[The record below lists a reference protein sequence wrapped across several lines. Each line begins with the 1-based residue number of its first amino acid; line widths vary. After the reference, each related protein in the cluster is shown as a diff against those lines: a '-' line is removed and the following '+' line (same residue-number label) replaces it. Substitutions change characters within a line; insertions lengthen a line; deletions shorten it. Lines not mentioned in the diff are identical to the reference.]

1 MSCEHI
7 LELRGI
13 TKDFP
18 GVRAVNKVDLDLR
31 RGEVHALVGENGAGK
46 STLMNILGGVLQPDS
61 GDLFLD
67 RRQVRFADVADAGRH
82 GIAVVFQ
89 ELSLVPSLSVAEN
102 IFFNRQPTDRIG
114 FVASRKLHQA
124 TRQLLSLFKL
134 QVNPARAVAELS
146 MAHRQIIEVLKAIS
160 LQPRI
165 LILDEPTSSLSATE
179 IDRLFDNILRLKSEG
194 VSFIYI
200 SHHLSEIFRIADRVT
215 VLRDGKIA
223 GTFGM
228 GEVDEESLVKR
239 MVGRELTNMYGK
251 RISQIGETYF
261 QVERSDGETK
271 RAPNLRLALRQGEI
285 LGIAGLVG
293 SGRSE
298 LAMEIVGITPNHQCI
313 VLLNNQQLRFRYP
326 AESIEQGVV
335 YLTENR
341 KELGLYLSM
350 SIQDNCVAPTL
361 SSYTNGLGFI
371 SDRQIGSAALDA
383 RHRFNIATPS
393 VRKLVGQLSGG
404 NQQKV
409 LLAMWTGA
417 RPKVLIVDEP
427 TRGVDVGAKSEI
439 YRLLRDLAASGIGIM
454 MISSEL
460 QEILG
465 MSDRILVMRN
475 HRLVAEFHREEA
487 TEEKLILAATGLA
500 ERAKKL
506 SGRRGDRGCG

>member
-1 MSCEHI
+1 MSGEHI

-31 RGEVHALVGENGAGK
+31 RGEVHAVVGENGAGK

-67 RRQVRFADVADAGRH
+67 SRPIRFVDVADAGRN

-102 IFFNRQPTDRIG
+102 IYFNRQPTDRIG
-114 FVASRKLHQA
+114 FVASRKLHKA

-134 QVNPARAVAELS
+134 QVSPARAVAELS

-160 LQPRI
+160 LRPRI

-179 IDRLFDNILRLKSEG
+179 IDRLFDNISRLKSEG

-200 SHHLSEIFRIADRVT
+200 SHHLPEIFRIADRVT

-223 GTFGM
+223 GTFGI

-261 QVERSDGETK
+261 QVERSGGETK
-271 RAPNLRLALRQGEI
+271 TPLCLALHKGEI
-285 LGIAGLVG
+285 LGIAGLIG

-298 LAMEIVGITPNHQCI
+298 LAMEIVGITPNRQCNI
-313 VLLNNQQLRFRYP
+313 LLNNEQFRFRYP

-341 KELGLYLSM
+341 KELGLYLAM
-350 SIQDNCVAPTL
+350 SVQDNCVAPTL
-361 SSYTNGLGFI
+361 RRYTNRLGFI

-439 YRLLRDLAASGIGIM
+439 YRMLRDLAASGIGII

-460 QEILG
+460 QEVLG

-475 HRLVAEFHREEA
+475 HQFVAEFNREEA
-487 TEEKLILAATGLA
+487 TEEKAILAATGLA

-506 SGRRGDRGCG
+506 SGQEL

>member
-1 MSCEHI
+1 MSGEHI

-18 GVRAVNKVDLDLR
+18 GVRAVNKVDFDLR
-31 RGEVHALVGENGAGK
+31 RGEVHAMVGENGAGK
-46 STLMNILGGVLQPDS
+46 STLMNILGGVLQQDS
-61 GDLFLD
+61 GDIFLEGRLVRFLD
-67 RRQVRFADVADAGRH
+67 AADAGRK

-89 ELSLVPSLSVAEN
+89 ELSLVPPLSVAEN
-102 IFFNRQPTDRIG
+102 IYFNRQPIDRIG
-114 FVASRKLHQA
+114 FVASKKLHKA

-134 QVNPARAVAELS
+134 DISPARAVAELS
-146 MAHRQIIEVLKAIS
+146 LGHRQIIEVLKAIS
-160 LQPRI
+160 LRPRI

-179 IDRLFDNILRLKSEG
+179 IDTLFDNIRLLKSEG

-200 SHHLSEIFRIADRVT
+200 SHHLPEIFRIADRVT
-215 VLRDGKIA
+215 VLRDGENT
-223 GTFGM
+223 GTFTI

-239 MVGRELTNMYGK
+239 MVGRELTNMYGQ
-251 RISQIGETYF
+251 RASQIEEAYF
-261 QVERSDGETK
+261 QVDRAAGET
-271 RAPNLRLALRQGEI
+271 RTAPNLRILLRKGEI
-285 LGIAGLVG
+285 LGIAGLIG

-298 LAMEIVGITPNHQCI
+298 LAMEIVGITPNRRCT
-313 VLLNNQQLRFRYP
+313 VLLNGRRFRFRHP
-326 AESIEQGVV
+326 AEAIEQGVV

-341 KELGLYLSM
+341 KELGLYPSM

-361 SSYTNGLGFI
+361 SAYANRFGFI
-371 SDRQIGSAALDA
+371 SDRRIGSAALA
-383 RHRFNIATPS
+383 ACNRFNIATTN
-393 VRKLVGQLSGG
+393 VQKLVGQLSGG

-439 YRLLRDLAASGIGIM
+439 YRLLRVLAASGIGII

-465 MSDRILVMRN
+465 MSDRIIVMRN
-475 HRLVAEFHREEA
+475 ERFVAEFSREEA
-487 TEEKLILAATGLA
+487 SEEKLILAATGLSEGA
-500 ERAKKL
+500 QRL
-506 SGRRGDRGCG
+506 SGLES

>member
-1 MSCEHI
+1 MSREHI

-18 GVRAVNKVDLDLR
+18 GVRAVNQVDLDLR
-31 RGEVHALVGENGAGK
+31 RGEVHAVVGENGAGK
-46 STLMNILGGVLQPDS
+46 STLMNILGGVLQPDA
-61 GDLFLD
+61 GEIFLD
-67 RRQVRFADVADAGRH
+67 NRPVRLADVADAGRH

-89 ELSLVPSLSVAEN
+89 ELSLVVSLSVAEN
-102 IFFNRQPTDRIG
+102 IYFNRQPTDQIG

-124 TRQLLSLFKL
+124 TQQLLSLFKL
-134 QVNPARAVAELS
+134 QVSPTRAVAELS
-146 MAHRQIIEVLKAIS
+146 MAQRQMIEVLKAIS
-160 LQPRI
+160 LRPRI

-179 IDRLFDNILRLKSEG
+179 IEKLFDNILRLKSEG

-200 SHHLSEIFRIADRVT
+200 SHHLPEIFRIADRVT
-215 VLRDGKIA
+215 VLRDGKVA
-223 GTFGM
+223 GTFGV

-251 RISQIGETYF
+251 RTSQLGETYF
-261 QVERSDGETK
+261 QVERSDGD
-271 RAPNLRLALRQGEI
+271 AASNLRLALRRGEI
-285 LGIAGLVG
+285 LGIAGLIG

-298 LAMEIVGITPNHQCI
+298 LAMEIVGITPNRDCSA
-313 VLLNNQQLRFRYP
+313 LLNNQQLRFRYP

-350 SIQDNCVAPTL
+350 SVQDNCVAPTL
-361 SSYTNGLGFI
+361 RNYTNRFGFI
-371 SDRQIGSAALDA
+371 SDRQIGSAALEA

-439 YRLLRDLAASGIGIM
+439 YRLLRELAASGIGII

-475 HRLVAEFHREEA
+475 HRVVAELSREEA
-487 TEEKLILAATGLA
+487 TEEKVILAATGLA
-500 ERAKKL
+500 ERARKL
-506 SGRRGDRGCG
+506 SEQERG

>member
-1 MSCEHI
+1 
-7 LELRGI
+7 
-13 TKDFP
+13 
-18 GVRAVNKVDLDLR
+18 
-31 RGEVHALVGENGAGK
+31 
-46 STLMNILGGVLQPDS
+46 
-61 GDLFLD
+61 
-67 RRQVRFADVADAGRH
+67 
-82 GIAVVFQ
+82 
-89 ELSLVPSLSVAEN
+89 
-102 IFFNRQPTDRIG
+102 
-114 FVASRKLHQA
+114 
-124 TRQLLSLFKL
+124 
-134 QVNPARAVAELS
+134 
-146 MAHRQIIEVLKAIS
+146 VLKAIS
-160 LQPRI
+160 LRPRI

-179 IDRLFDNILRLKSEG
+179 IERLFDNILRLKSEG

-223 GTFGM
+223 GTFGI

-239 MVGRELTNMYGK
+239 MVGRELNNMYGK

-271 RAPNLRLALRQGEI
+271 ATDLHLALRKGEI
-285 LGIAGLVG
+285 LGIAGLIG

-298 LAMEIVGITPNHQCI
+298 LAMEIVGITPNRQCL
-313 VLLNNQQLRFRYP
+313 VLLNNKEFRFRYP

-341 KELGLYLSM
+341 KELGLYFSM

-361 SSYTNGLGFI
+361 RSYSNRLGFI

-417 RPKVLIVDEP
+417 QPKVLIVDEP

-475 HRLVAEFHREEA
+475 HRFVAEFNREEA
-487 TEEKLILAATGLA
+487 TEEKVILAATGLA

-506 SGRRGDRGCG
+506 SGQEL

>member
-1 MSCEHI
+1 MSGEHI
-7 LELRGI
+7 LELRAI

-18 GVRAVNKVDLDLR
+18 GVRAVNKVDFDLT
-31 RGEVHALVGENGAGK
+31 RGEVHAIVGENGAGK

-61 GDLFLD
+61 GDIFLEGSPVRFLD
-67 RRQVRFADVADAGRH
+67 AADAGRK

-102 IFFNRQPTDRIG
+102 VYFNRQPTDRIG
-114 FVASRKLHQA
+114 FVASRKLHKG
-124 TRQLLSLFKL
+124 TRQLLSLFDL
-134 QVNPARAVAELS
+134 EVSPARAVAELS
-146 MAHRQIIEVLKAIS
+146 MGHRQIIEVLKAIS
-160 LQPRI
+160 LRPRI

-179 IDRLFDNILRLKSEG
+179 IERLFENIRLLKSEG

-215 VLRDGKIA
+215 VLRDGKNA
-223 GTFGM
+223 GTFSIAA
-228 GEVDEESLVKR
+228 VDDESLVKR
-239 MVGRELTNMYGK
+239 MVGRELSNMYGQ
-251 RISQIGETYF
+251 RASQIGESYF
-261 QVERSDGETK
+261 QVERSDRETK
-271 RAPNLRLALRQGEI
+271 SSPKLRLAVREGEI
-285 LGIAGLVG
+285 LGIAGLIG

-298 LAMEIVGITPNHQCI
+298 LAMEIVGITPNRQCT
-313 VLLNNQQLRFRYP
+313 VLLNGHRFRFRHP
-326 AESIEQGVV
+326 AEAIEQGVV
-335 YLTENR
+335 YLTEDR

-361 SSYTNGLGFI
+361 RAYTNRLGFI
-371 SDRQIGSAALDA
+371 SDRQIGSAALEA
-383 RHRFNIATPS
+383 RRQFNIATPT

-439 YRLLRDLAASGIGIM
+439 YRLLRELAASGIGII

-465 MSDRILVMRN
+465 MSDRVTVMRN
-475 HRLVAEFHREEA
+475 HRFVAEFSREEA
-487 TEEKLILAATGLA
+487 SEEKVILAATGVA
-500 ERAKKL
+500 EGAQKL
-506 SGRRGDRGCG
+506 SGQEL

>member
-1 MSCEHI
+1 MPGEHI

-13 TKDFP
+13 TKEFP
-18 GVRAVNKVDLDLR
+18 GVRAVDQVDFDLR
-31 RGEVHALVGENGAGK
+31 RGEVHAIVGENGAGK

-61 GDLFLD
+61 GDFFLD
-67 RRQVRFADVADAGRH
+67 GRAIRFTDAADAGRN

-102 IFFNRQPTDRIG
+102 IYFNRQPTDRLG
-114 FVASRKLHQA
+114 FVASRKLHKA
-124 TRQLLSLFKL
+124 ARQLLRLFKL
-134 QVNPARAVAELS
+134 DVNPARAVAELS

-160 LQPRI
+160 LRPRI

-179 IDRLFDNILRLKSEG
+179 IDRLFESILQLKSEG

-200 SHHLSEIFRIADRVT
+200 SHHLPEIFRIADRVT

-223 GTFGM
+223 GTFGV
-228 GEVDEESLVKR
+228 GKVDEESLVKR
-239 MVGRELTNMYGK
+239 MVGRELTNMYGT
-251 RISQIGETYF
+251 RTSQIEEIYF
-261 QVERSDGETK
+261 QVERSDDERK
-271 RAPNLRLALRQGEI
+271 AASNLHLALRKGEI
-285 LGIAGLVG
+285 LGIAGLIG

-298 LAMEIVGITPNHQCI
+298 LAMEIVGITPNRRCT
-313 VLLNNQQLRFRYP
+313 VLLNNQRFQFRHP
-326 AESIEQGVV
+326 AESMEQGVV

-350 SIQDNCVAPTL
+350 SIRDNCAAPTL
-361 SSYTNGLGFI
+361 RSYTNGFGFI
-371 SDRQIGSAALDA
+371 SDRQIGLAAMAA
-383 RHRFNIATPS
+383 RHRFNIATPN
-393 VRKLVGQLSGG
+393 VLKLVGQLSGG

-439 YRLLRDLAASGIGIM
+439 YRLLRELAASGIGII

-465 MSDRILVMRN
+465 LSDRIFVMRN
-475 HRLVAEFHREEA
+475 HRFVAEFNREDA
-487 TEEKLILAATGLA
+487 TEEKVILAATGLA
-500 ERAKKL
+500 EGPAKL
-506 SGRRGDRGCG
+506 SGRQL

>member
-1 MSCEHI
+1 MSGQHI

-31 RGEVHALVGENGAGK
+31 RGEVHAVVGENGAGK

-67 RRQVRFADVADAGRH
+67 SRPVRFADVADAGRN

-102 IFFNRQPTDRIG
+102 IYFNRQPTDRIG
-114 FVASRKLHQA
+114 FVASRKLHKA
-124 TRQLLSLFKL
+124 TRHLLSLFKL
-134 QVNPARAVAELS
+134 QVSPARAVADLS
-146 MAHRQIIEVLKAIS
+146 MAQRQIVEVLKAIS
-160 LQPRI
+160 LRPRI

-179 IDRLFDNILRLKSEG
+179 INRLFDNILRLKSEG

-223 GTFGM
+223 GTFGI

-251 RISQIGETYF
+251 RTDQIGEIYF
-261 QVERSDGETK
+261 QVERSEGETK
-271 RAPNLRLALRQGEI
+271 KGSNLRLALRKGEI
-285 LGIAGLVG
+285 LGIAGLIG

-298 LAMEIVGITPNHQCI
+298 LAMEIVGITPSRQSS
-313 VLLNNQQLRFRYP
+313 VLLNKDQFRFRHP
-326 AESIEQGVV
+326 AESIEEGIV

-350 SIQDNCVAPTL
+350 SVQDNCVAPTL
-361 SSYTNGLGFI
+361 GNYTNRLGFI
-371 SDRQIGSAALDA
+371 SDRQIGSAAQEA
-383 RHRFNIATPS
+383 RRRFNIATPS
-393 VRKLVGQLSGG
+393 VRKVVGQLSGG

-439 YRLLRDLAASGIGIM
+439 YRLLRELAASGIGII

-475 HRLVAEFHREEA
+475 HRVVAEFTRDEA
-487 TEEKLILAATGLA
+487 TEEKVILAATGLA
-500 ERAKKL
+500 EKAKRL
-506 SGRRGDRGCG
+506 SGQEGR

>member
-1 MSCEHI
+1 MSGQHI

-31 RGEVHALVGENGAGK
+31 RGEVHAVVGENGAGK

-61 GDLFLD
+61 GEIFLD
-67 RRQVRFADVADAGRH
+67 SRPVRFADVADAGRN

-102 IFFNRQPTDRIG
+102 IYFNRQPTDRIG

-124 TRQLLSLFKL
+124 TRHLLSLFKL
-134 QVNPARAVAELS
+134 QVSPARAVAELS
-146 MAHRQIIEVLKAIS
+146 MAQRQIVEVLKAIS
-160 LQPRI
+160 LRPRI

-179 IDRLFDNILRLKSEG
+179 IDRLFGNILRLKSEG

-215 VLRDGKIA
+215 VLRDGQMA
-223 GTFGM
+223 GTFGI

-271 RAPNLRLALRQGEI
+271 AASNLCLALRKGEI
-285 LGIAGLVG
+285 LGIAGLIG

-298 LAMEIVGITPNHQCI
+298 LAMEIVGITPSRQCS
-313 VLLNNQQLRFRYP
+313 VLLNKDQFRFRHP

-350 SIQDNCVAPTL
+350 SVQDNCVAPTL
-361 SSYTNGLGFI
+361 GSYTNRLGFI
-371 SDRQIGSAALDA
+371 SDRQIGSAAQAA
-383 RHRFNIATPS
+383 RRRFNIATPS
-393 VRKLVGQLSGG
+393 VRKVVGQLSGG

-439 YRLLRDLAASGIGIM
+439 YRLLRELAASGIGII

-475 HRLVAEFHREEA
+475 HRLVAEFNREEA
-487 TEEKLILAATGLA
+487 NEEKVILAATGLA

-506 SGRRGDRGCG
+506 SGQEEG

>member
-1 MSCEHI
+1 MPGEHI

-31 RGEVHALVGENGAGK
+31 RGEVHAIVGENGAGK

-61 GDLFLD
+61 GGLFLD
-67 RRQVRFADVADAGRH
+67 SRPVRFADVADAGRN

-102 IFFNRQPTDRIG
+102 IYFNRQPIDRIG
-114 FVASRKLHQA
+114 FVASRKLQRA
-124 TRQLLSLFKL
+124 TRQLLNLFKL
-134 QVNPARAVAELS
+134 EVSPARGVAELS
-146 MAHRQIIEVLKAIS
+146 MAQRQIVEVLKAIS
-160 LQPRI
+160 LRPRI

-179 IDRLFDNILRLKSEG
+179 IDTLFDNILRLKSEG

-200 SHHLSEIFRIADRVT
+200 SHHLPEIFRIADRVT
-215 VLRDGKIA
+215 VLRDGKVA
-223 GTFGM
+223 GTFDI

-251 RISQIGETYF
+251 RVSQIGETYF
-261 QVERSDGETK
+261 QVERSDGET
-271 RAPNLRLALRQGEI
+271 ASNLRLALRKGEI
-285 LGIAGLVG
+285 LGIAGLIG

-298 LAMEIVGITPNHQCI
+298 LAMEIVGITPNRQCM
-313 VLLNNQQLRFRYP
+313 VLLNNEQFRFRYP

-350 SIQDNCVAPTL
+350 SVQDNCVAPTL
-361 SSYTNGLGFI
+361 RSYTNRFGFI
-371 SDRQIGSAALDA
+371 SDRRIGSAALEA
-383 RHRFNIATPS
+383 RHRFNIATAS

-439 YRLLRDLAASGIGIM
+439 YRLLRELAASGIGIIV
-454 MISSEL
+454 ISSEL

-475 HRLVAEFHREEA
+475 HRFVAEFDREAA
-487 TEEKLILAATGLA
+487 TEEKVILAATGLA

-506 SGRRGDRGCG
+506 SHGGPEVNLIM